1 MTFLTASGLLAIVV
15 CLGLL
20 IFGFKKGFPWFI
32 IETALVNGAMAV
44 LCLYLL
50 IIIIANLDG
59 GLAVA
64 LSVIVVGFG
73 AICCINLHRYLSGK
87 ESERFNQVVQERF
100 RERLRRGRQ

>member
-1 MTFLTASGLLAIVV
+1 MTFLTASLLAIAV

-20 IFGFKKGFPWFI
+20 IFGLKKQFAWFI
-32 IETALVNGAMAV
+32 IQTALVNGAMAV

-50 IIIIANLDG
+50 TIIIASVDG

-73 AICCINLHRYLSGK
+73 AICCFNLHRYVSGI
-87 ESERFNQVVQERF
+87 ENERFNQVLQERF